1 MSAQDTVARRARA
14 TSLGLRKQPRESNCG
29 GQFHVVQLVVTALI
43 EETVRV
49 SSLVESLNSRPRSY
63 FFLRR
68 NLGSDYLTLLQLSLN
83 HRWLEHGDRPT
94 RVREDARRAINWPA
108 SLALAQD
115 ARLHPPLCALEDVVP
130 RRTSENLA
138 RQGTSMVRTVTR
150 KTPFLNQTQISLI

>member
-68 NLGSDYLTLLQLSLN
+68 NLGSDYLTLLQLYLN
-83 HRWLEHGDRPT
+83 HRWPEHGGRPT
-94 RVREDARRAINWPA
+94 RVREDARRAIKWPA
-108 SLALAQD
+108 SPALAQD
-115 ARLHPPLCALEDVVP
+115 ARLHPLYAHLRMSSRDGPARTLHVKA
-130 RRTSENLA
+130 RRWSVLLTE
-138 RQGTSMVRTVTR
+138 
-150 KTPFLNQTQISLI
+150 KCHF